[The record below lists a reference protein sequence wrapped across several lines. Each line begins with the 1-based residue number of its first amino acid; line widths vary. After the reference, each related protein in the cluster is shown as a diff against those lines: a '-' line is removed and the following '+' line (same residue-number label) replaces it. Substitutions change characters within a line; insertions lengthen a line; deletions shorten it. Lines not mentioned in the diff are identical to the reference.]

1 MGKKV
6 TVSLILLSV
15 LLSLLVPL
23 AHAQEPDIN
32 LLDFPQK
39 VADYFG
45 ISAFAAKYL
54 VSGVALLLV
63 TMLVAFT
70 MKRSASSAILYA
82 VLIVDF
88 VMMAFF
94 VALAWI
100 DYWVFLILCLIVALW
115 MASSLRD
122 LITGK

>member
-1 MGKKV
+1 MGKKAL
-6 TVSLILLSV
+6 VSFTLLVALFSV
-15 LLSLLVPL
+15 LVPL
-23 AHAQEPDIN
+23 AHAQEPDVN
-32 LLDFPQK
+32 LLDFPQQ

-45 ISAFAAKYL
+45 ISEFAAKYM
-54 VSGVALLLV
+54 VSGVGLLFV

-82 VLIVDF
+82 ILIVDF
-88 VMMAFF
+88 VLMAFF
-94 VALAWI
+94 VAVAWI

>member
-1 MGKKV
+1 MGKKA
-6 TVSLILLSV
+6 TISFILLTV
-15 LLSLLVPL
+15 LLSLLAPV
-23 AHAQEPDIN
+23 AHAQEPDVN
-32 LLDFPQK
+32 LLDFPQH

-54 VSGVALLLV
+54 VSGAGLLFV

-82 VLIVDF
+82 ILIVDF
-88 VMMAFF
+88 VLMAFF